1 MDWGATTFTLL
12 GLNFSVDLGS
22 IVELN
27 YTPVIQSLE
36 QLFHVWSKRHLTPLG
51 KIAVIKTL
59 ALSKLNHLFL
69 SIPSPGKDIFI
80 WNGKPDKVKRTI
92 LTKQYCDGGL
102 NMIELNNFDCA
113 LKITW
118 IHRIYSSCNTPWLKV
133 AEHYLGSIKNFSC
146 LDHSILYIYLS
157 K

>member
-1 MDWGATTFTLL
+1 MTKLTLGRIWTREPPLSLL

-22 IVELN
+22 VVEFN

-36 QLFHVWSKRHLTPLG
+36 RLFHVWSKRHLTPLG

-69 SIPSPGKDIFI
+69 AIPSPGKDIFKNLETLFYKCI

-92 LTKQYCDGGL
+92 LTKQCCDGCL
-102 NMIELNNFDCA
+102 NMVELNNFDCA
-113 LKITW
+113 LKITY
-118 IHRIYSSCNTPWLKV
+118 IRRTYSSCNTPWIKV
-133 AEHYLGSIKNFSC
+133 AEHYR
-146 LDHSILYIYLS
+146 
-157 K
+157 